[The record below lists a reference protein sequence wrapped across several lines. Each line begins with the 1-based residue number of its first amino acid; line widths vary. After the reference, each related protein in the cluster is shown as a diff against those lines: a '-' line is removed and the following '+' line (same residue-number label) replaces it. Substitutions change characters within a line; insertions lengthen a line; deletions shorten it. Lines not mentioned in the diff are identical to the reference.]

1 VEEVKI
7 RNMIHVRVH
16 VMGCWEGGHMTNFLK
31 WSKVTFVAL
40 HCSFQ
45 DQFELCSKVLLLWRY
60 EVKDFQKHHIFFCFF
75 LHFSQWKQHQIT
87 WFHHIWK
94 AKGRG
99 YNFRAVSKNHPT
111 TQIALMIQRGH
122 GWWWELM
129 GWWDRITLHCWVS
142 QCESSYEGKR
152 RVGRRH

>member
-1 VEEVKI
+1 
-7 RNMIHVRVH
+7 MIHVRVH

-31 WSKVTFVAL
+31 WSKTKFVAL

-45 DQFELCSKVLLLWRY
+45 DQLELCSKLLPLWRY
-60 EVKDFQKHHIFFCFF
+60 KVKDFQKCCIFFCF

-99 YNFRAVSKNHPT
+99 YNCCTMGNLPKKEVVYPKREIGIDSVKDKLRHDITEEVATMANVNSSQSFNMSPWTYAVYILKDSPN
-111 TQIALMIQRGH
+111 
-122 GWWWELM
+122 
-129 GWWDRITLHCWVS
+129 
-142 QCESSYEGKR
+142 
-152 RVGRRH
+152 